1 MRHKPSFKLGFLL
14 STVDCLLLVL
24 LESTVILGVKWGQKK
39 VELMSRQRKSYGSGL
54 SLRVNPRGEEHWFFR
69 RQKDKRRYDIPL
81 GPRKLVN
88 KTEALEKARLI
99 YGQIDAG
106 LDPIAERRRNAEI
119 PTFAS
124 AAATVHKLQT
134 SSAAEKTRKQWWSM
148 VERYAL
154 AKLGTTRLDRVTEK
168 DIGLILAPLERDKPD
183 TAIKLKGYLLAILDW
198 GHGQDYRDQP
208 TNRDKLKAV
217 INKPSKR
224 GAEKRHRPSLDYRKL
239 PEFWSELITKSGAG
253 ALALQ
258 FAILT
263 AARPGE
269 VRGAKWDE
277 IDLQHRKWTIPA
289 ERMKAGKMH
298 VVPLSDGAMEILRET
313 QSRRLPNRRHVFLTG
328 TVDKPMSDMT
338 MSKVLKTMGLKGE
351 ATSHGFRS
359 SFRNWSSAT
368 FPAEREAAEFS
379 LAHGVRNEV
388 EGAYLTDT
396 LFERRQT
403 LLQAWSSYCLSQ
415 ATRPDSGD
423 NVLEM
428 KRA

>member
-1 MRHKPSFKLGFLL
+1 
-14 STVDCLLLVL
+14 
-24 LESTVILGVKWGQKK
+24 
-39 VELMSRQRKSYGSGL
+39 MSRQRKSYGNGL
-54 SLRVNPRGEEHWFFR
+54 SLRVNPQGEEHWFFR

-88 KTEALEKARLI
+88 KTEALEKARLV
-99 YGQIDAG
+99 YSQIDAG

-119 PTFAS
+119 PTFSQAAS
-124 AAATVHKLQT
+124 KVHKLQT
-134 SSAAEKTRKQWWSM
+134 SGAAEKTRKQWWSM
-148 VERYAL
+148 IERYAL
-154 AKLGTTRLDRVTEK
+154 PSLGNIRLDRVTEK
-168 DIGLILAPLERDKPD
+168 DVGLILAPVEREKPD

-198 GHGQDYRDQP
+198 GHGQDYRAQP
-208 TNRDKLKAV
+208 TNRHKLKAV

-224 GAEKRHRPSLDYRKL
+224 GTEKRHRPSLDYRKL
-239 PEFWSELITKSGAG
+239 PDFWAELVTKSGAG

-258 FAILT
+258 LGILT

-269 VRGAKWDE
+269 VRGATWDE
-277 IDLQHRKWTIPA
+277 IDLQEHTWTIPA
-289 ERMKAGKMH
+289 GRMKAGRKH
-298 VVPLSDGAMEILRET
+298 VVPLSRGAMSVLREA
-313 QSRRLPNRRHVFLTG
+313 QARRMPNRKHVFLTG

-403 LLQAWSSYCLSQ
+403 LMQAWSDYCLSKTAQ
-415 ATRPDSGD
+415 PDSRD

-428 KRA
+428 KHA

>member
-1 MRHKPSFKLGFLL
+1 
-14 STVDCLLLVL
+14 
-24 LESTVILGVKWGQKK
+24 
-39 VELMSRQRKSYGSGL
+39 MSRQRKGYGNGL
-54 SLRVNPRGEEHWFFR
+54 SVRVNPQGEEHWFFR
-69 RQKDKRRYDIPL
+69 RQKDGRRYDIPL

-88 KTEALEKARLI
+88 KTEALDKARLI

-119 PTFAS
+119 PTFAK

-148 VERYAL
+148 VDRYAVPT
-154 AKLGTTRLDRVTEK
+154 LGTTRLDRVTEK
-168 DIGLILAPLERDKPD
+168 DIGLILAPLEKDKPD

-198 GHGQDYRDQP
+198 GHGQDYRPLP

-217 INKPSKR
+217 INKPSRR
-224 GAEKRHRPSLDYRKL
+224 GVEKRHRPSLDYRKL
-239 PEFWSELITKSGAG
+239 PDFWTKLVDKSGAG

-258 FAILT
+258 FGILT

-277 IDLQHRKWTIPA
+277 INLPERKWTIPA

-298 VVPLSDGAMEILRET
+298 VVPLSDGAIEILR
-313 QSRRLPNRRHVFLTG
+313 QAKLRKLPKRQHIFLTG

-368 FPAEREAAEFS
+368 FPVEREAAEFS

-403 LLQAWSSYCLSQ
+403 LMQAWSDYCLSNVEQ
-415 ATRPDSGD
+415 PDSGD

-428 KRA
+428 KLG